1 MARKKVEFRPDST
14 GASLISKLYI
24 TPSQRKKLYRWLS
37 YSAICIA
44 LLVIQDVIL
53 WKVEF
58 LGGTVDV
65 VPAAIILVCVMEGAE
80 AGGVF
85 ALWASIFYYYSGSAP
100 GAYCIALLVLPA
112 VAVAM
117 FRQSYLRRGFV
128 SHWLCTAVATA
139 VYQMGVFAMALFFGN
154 TFFSHWLS
162 FLMNAALGLLALPVV
177 YPLLNMVS
185 QIGGDKWKE

>member
-1 MARKKVEFRPDST
+1 MAKKKVEFRPDST
-14 GASLISKLYI
+14 GSSLLSKLYI

-37 YSAICIA
+37 YSAVSIA

-53 WKVEF
+53 WRFELF
-58 LGGTVDV
+58 GGVIDI
-65 VPAAIILVCVMEGAE
+65 VPAAIILICVMEGAE
-80 AGGVF
+80 SGGVF
-85 ALWASIFYYYSGSAP
+85 ALCASIFYYYSGSAP
-100 GAYCIALLVLPA
+100 GAYCITLLVLPS

-128 SHWLCTAVATA
+128 SHWLCTAVAA
-139 VYQMGVFAMALFFGN
+139 FVYQTGVFAMALFFSN

-162 FLMNAALGLLALPVV
+162 FLMNAALGTAALPVV
-177 YPLLNMVS
+177 YPLLNAVS

>member
-1 MARKKVEFRPDST
+1 MPKKKVEFRPDST
-14 GASLISKLYI
+14 GSSLISKLYI

-53 WKVEF
+53 WRF
-58 LGGTVDV
+58 GLLGGIIDI
-65 VPAAIILVCVMEGAE
+65 VPAAIILICVLEGAE
-80 AGGVF
+80 SGGMF
-85 ALWASIFYYYSGSAP
+85 ALCASIFYYYSGSAP
-100 GAYCIALLVLPA
+100 GAYCIALMVLPA

-117 FRQSYLRRGFV
+117 FRQSYLRRGFW
-128 SHWLCTAVATA
+128 SHWMCTAVAVF
-139 VYQMGVFAMALFFGN
+139 VYQMGIFAMALFFGN

-162 FLMNAALGLLALPVV
+162 FVMNAALALAVLPVV
-177 YPLLNMVS
+177 YPLLNTVS

>member
-1 MARKKVEFRPDST
+1 MAKKKVEFRPDST
-14 GASLISKLYI
+14 GSSLLSKLYI
-24 TPSQRKKLYRWLS
+24 TPNQRKKLYRWLS
-37 YSAICIA
+37 YSAVTIA

-53 WKVEF
+53 WRFEF
-58 LGGTVDV
+58 LGGVIDI
-65 VPAAIILVCVMEGAE
+65 VPAAIILICVMEGAE
-80 AGGVF
+80 SGGVF
-85 ALWASIFYYYSGSAP
+85 ALCASIFYYYSGSAP
-100 GAYCIALLVLPA
+100 GAYCITLLVLPS

-128 SHWLCTAVATA
+128 SHWLCTAVAVL

-162 FLMNAALGLLALPVV
+162 FLMNAALGMAALPVV
-177 YPLLNMVS
+177 YPLLNAVS

>member
-24 TPSQRKKLYRWLS
+24 TPTQRKKIYRWMA

-44 LLVIQDVIL
+44 LLLIQDVIL
-53 WKVEF
+53 GKF
-58 LGGTVDV
+58 RLMGGTIDV

-85 ALWASIFYYYSGSAP
+85 ALCASIFYYYSGSAP
-100 GAYCIALLVLPA
+100 GAYCIALIVLPS

-117 FRQSYLRRGFV
+117 FRQGYLRRGFA
-128 SHWLCTAVATA
+128 SHWVCTAVAA
-139 VYQMGVFAMALFFGN
+139 FVYQLGVFFMAMFFGN
-154 TFFSHWLS
+154 TFWSHWLS
-162 FLMNAALGLLALPVV
+162 FVMNAGLGLLALPVV
-177 YPLLNMVS
+177 YPLLNAVS

>member
-53 WKVEF
+53 WKVNI
-58 LGGTVDV
+58 LGGTIDI

-80 AGGVF
+80 AGGMF

-100 GAYCIALLVLPA
+100 GAYCIALMVLPS

-128 SHWLCTAVATA
+128 SHWLCTAAATA
-139 VYQMGVFAMALFFGN
+139 AYQLGVFAMALFFAN
-154 TFFSHWLS
+154 TFFDRWLS
-162 FLMNAALGLLALPVV
+162 FAMNAGLSLLALPVV
-177 YPLLNMVS
+177 YPLMNAVS